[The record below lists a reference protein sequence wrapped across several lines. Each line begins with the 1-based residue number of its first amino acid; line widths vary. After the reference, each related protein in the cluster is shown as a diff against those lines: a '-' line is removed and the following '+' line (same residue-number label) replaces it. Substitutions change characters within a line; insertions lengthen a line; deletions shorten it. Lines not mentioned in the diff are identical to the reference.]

1 MPQSNGSVVIENMMK
16 AMPIAARRNAT
27 SRPASSPTRD
37 RGTTPSTLN
46 SKNGGPSAR
55 TCTSVIASISGRRNS
70 RKGRYSSGLM
80 PARLQMMAMITSG
93 ITQGC
98 GTRNVA
104 IRKHTRKTSLVRGSR
119 RCTNESPAENW

>member
-55 TCTSVIASISGRRNS
+55 TCTSVIASRDEN
-70 RKGRYSSGLM
+70 
-80 PARLQMMAMITSG
+80 PTASG
-93 ITQGC
+93 IIGLF
-98 GTRNVA
+98 
-104 IRKHTRKTSLVRGSR
+104 SLVTYSVGGGG
-119 RCTNESPAENW
+119 W